1 MADPKKENVNIF
13 RKLKR
18 FIRSKIRW
26 NDRQL
31 QTQLM
36 INLCTIFIIFF
47 LLYSLVVFFCTK
59 YVYLEYFKE
68 TVDADL
74 DPILEDRLDYSTQ
87 AISTTFYMADKLG
100 IDVALRL
107 SGVYYSSTTYNPFP
121 IRADAEGYQLYD

>member
-1 MADPKKENVNIF
+1 MEVNSTNLLQKTPKPQNPGRYDYECLQKYNLLNKYQMADPKKENVNIY

-18 FIRSKIRW
+18 FVRSKIRW

-36 INLCTIFIIFF
+36 INLCSIFIIFF
-47 LLYSLVVFFCTK
+47 LLYSIVVFFCTK

-74 DPILEDRLDYSTQ
+74 DPILEDRLDYST
-87 AISTTFYMADKLG
+87 
-100 IDVALRL
+100 
-107 SGVYYSSTTYNPFP
+107 
-121 IRADAEGYQLYD
+121 